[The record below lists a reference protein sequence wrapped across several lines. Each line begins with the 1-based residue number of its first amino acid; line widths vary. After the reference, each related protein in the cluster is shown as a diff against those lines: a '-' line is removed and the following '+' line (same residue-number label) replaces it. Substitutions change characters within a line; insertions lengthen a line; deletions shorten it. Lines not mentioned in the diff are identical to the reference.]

1 MVDVQKME
9 TVEQLEP
16 YTCVSLSRLSYFPR
30 GLVEINPINNFRC
43 LFEIDAVKL
52 LLYVYDNCSSQ
63 HTKCEFLAWCIL
75 YKGTYTF
82 FIFCTFYAIC
92 ETINT
97 ANCSILTKSNP
108 WPLIHTQ
115 LKLYH
120 VAFREAVPNDAG
132 PLNGRLWKQ

>member
-1 MVDVQKME
+1 MCGLWNGQDHEAVLVDIQKME

-63 HTKCEFLAWCIL
+63 HTKCELF
-75 YKGTYTF
+75 GMVH
-82 FIFCTFYAIC
+82 FI
-92 ETINT
+92 
-97 ANCSILTKSNP
+97 
-108 WPLIHTQ
+108 
-115 LKLYH
+115 
-120 VAFREAVPNDAG
+120 
-132 PLNGRLWKQ
+132 